1 MLLDAL
7 GAFEDMPT
15 WDDAADSLFNAG
27 LTLNPSALHGAMAG
41 LLGAGFSPH
50 SEQHFSATVAA
61 LEKALAIELT
71 GDLVDF
77 VSRLSLATLS
87 AIQDADYTFQPLL
100 PADDGALEERLMS
113 VSEWSRYRA

>member
-7 GAFEDMPT
+7 GAFEDMPS
-15 WDDAADSLFNAG
+15 WDDAADNLFNAG

-50 SEQHFSATVAA
+50 TEQHFSATVAA
-61 LEKALAIELT
+61 LEKALAIDLT

-77 VSRLSLATLS
+77 VSSLSLGTLS
-87 AIQDADYTFQPLL
+87 AIQDAAYTFQT
-100 PADDGALEERLMS
+100 LMPQ
-113 VSEWSRYRA
+113 